1 MIKRPFPIPFI
12 VGPTASG
19 KSSLAVNLGLQLP
32 IEIISVDARQVY
44 TELNAGTAKPCAN
57 DLSKVPHHLIS
68 ERSARQPIEANAYA
82 QWVYT
87 KVEQILGRGHL
98 PILVGGST
106 LYSHAIEVGL
116 SKLADVP
123 TAMVTQLS
131 QELAEVGRD
140 TLYSELQRVDLEA
153 ARTMDATKTQRLIR
167 ALAYFRA
174 HERPISIDRAIRVP
188 PPFAFAIFLV
198 SRDRDELYQRIDER
212 VPDMVAAGL
221 VEEAHKLRAV
231 GIDASQNPIR
241 TIGYFEALQMMDNGK
256 NEAWLIEQI
265 QRNTRHYAKRQLT
278 WFKARTHY
286 VPVHPA
292 RATPLID
299 YVSTCTSKVSTAL

>member
-1 MIKRPFPIPFI
+1 MINRPFPIPFI

-19 KSSLAVNLGLQLP
+19 KSSLAVSLASEFP

-44 TELNAGTAKPCAN
+44 IELNAGTAKPTAN
-57 DLSKVPHHLIS
+57 ELSRVPHHLIS
-68 ERSARQPIEANAYA
+68 ERSAQEPIDANAYA
-82 QWVYT
+82 RWVYT
-87 KVEQILGRGHL
+87 KIDQVLCRGRL

-116 SKLADVP
+116 SSLADVP
-123 TAMVTQLS
+123 PSTVARLS
-131 QELAEVGRD
+131 RELADVGRD
-140 TLYSELQRVDLEA
+140 ALYSELQRVDPEA

-167 ALAYFRA
+167 ALAYFRV

-188 PPFAFAIFLV
+188 PPFAFAMFLV

-212 VPDMVAAGL
+212 VPDMVTAGL
-221 VEEAHKLRAV
+221 VEEAHKLRSG
-231 GIDASQNPIR
+231 GIDTSQNPIR
-241 TIGYFEALQMMDNGK
+241 TIGYFEALEMMDNGK

-286 VPVHPA
+286 VPIHPA
-292 RATPLID
+292 RVTPLID

>member
-1 MIKRPFPIPFI
+1 MINRPFPIPFI

-19 KSSLAVNLGLQLP
+19 KSSLAVSLASEFP

-44 TELNAGTAKPCAN
+44 IELNAGTAKPTAN
-57 DLSKVPHHLIS
+57 ELSRVPHHLIS
-68 ERSARQPIEANAYA
+68 ERSAQEPIDANAYA
-82 QWVYT
+82 RWVYT
-87 KVEQILGRGHL
+87 KIDQVLCRGRL

-116 SKLADVP
+116 SSLADVP
-123 TAMVTQLS
+123 PSTVTRLS
-131 QELAEVGRD
+131 QELADVGRD
-140 TLYSELQRVDLEA
+140 ALYSELQRVDPEA

-167 ALAYFRA
+167 ALAYFRV

-188 PPFAFAIFLV
+188 PPFAFAMFLV

-212 VPDMVAAGL
+212 VPDMVTAGL
-221 VEEAHKLRAV
+221 VEEAHKLRTV